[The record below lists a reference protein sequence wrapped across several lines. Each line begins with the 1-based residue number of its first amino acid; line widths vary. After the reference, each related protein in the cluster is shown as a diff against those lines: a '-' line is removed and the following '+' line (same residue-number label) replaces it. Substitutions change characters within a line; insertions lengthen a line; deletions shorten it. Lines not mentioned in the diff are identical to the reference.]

1 MMMLLK
7 FYPAT
12 RGSRIENKN
21 TSRQSLAA

>member
-1 MMMLLK
+1 MMLLK

-12 RGSRIENKN
+12 RGSRIGNKN